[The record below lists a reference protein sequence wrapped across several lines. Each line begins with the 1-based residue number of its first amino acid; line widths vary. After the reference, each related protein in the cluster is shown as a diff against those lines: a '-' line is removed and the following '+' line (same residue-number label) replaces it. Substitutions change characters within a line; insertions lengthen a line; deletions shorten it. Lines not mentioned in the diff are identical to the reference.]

1 MRTRKNVQH
10 PRHQGGN
17 QRRRRRG
24 GRGRG
29 RPGAGPSPSPGSA
42 PIIDDNG
49 IPFAFLGETPAP
61 PAPEPGVVFEAPD
74 DAALRHFGVLDLS
87 RDGHGFLRSPDR
99 AYEPSA
105 EDPYVSVDLVRTY
118 GLRDGDIVDGE
129 IGEPRRRGQNPPLV
143 SIRSICGMP
152 PHEYHKTKK
161 WDECTVIDPDRRLE
175 LTKNLDEIT
184 LRIIDLLAPIGFG
197 QRGLLV
203 SPPRAGKTR
212 ILQQLARAV
221 EINHPEAYLI
231 VLLVDERPEEATAM
245 QRATEGEVVVST
257 NDSTPENHTRITEM
271 VLKKAKRLVE
281 TGRDVVILM
290 DSLTR
295 LGRAWN
301 LLARSGGRT
310 LSGGM
315 DSRSLERPKAFFGA
329 ARNLE
334 EGGSLTIVATALIE
348 TNSKMDTVI
357 FEEFK
362 GTGNMELVLD
372 RKLAEQRVWPAIDI
386 SLSGTRKEEKLLP
399 PNQLE
404 LIYRL
409 RRVLQKVRPIDA
421 ITLLVDRLE
430 QFPDNDKFLGSIDGD
445 GKRSRGEGP
454 FDHGV

>member
-1 MRTRKNVQH
+1 
-10 PRHQGGN
+10 
-17 QRRRRRG
+17 
-24 GRGRG
+24 
-29 RPGAGPSPSPGSA
+29 
-42 PIIDDNG
+42 
-49 IPFAFLGETPAP
+49 
-61 PAPEPGVVFEAPD
+61 
-74 DAALRHFGVLDLS
+74 
-87 RDGHGFLRSPDR
+87 
-99 AYEPSA
+99 
-105 EDPYVSVDLVRTY
+105 
-118 GLRDGDIVDGE
+118 
-129 IGEPRRRGQNPPLV
+129 
-143 SIRSICGMP
+143 
-152 PHEYHKTKK
+152 
-161 WDECTVIDPDRRLE
+161 
-175 LTKNLDEIT
+175 
-184 LRIIDLLAPIGFG
+184 LAPIGFG

-221 EINHPEAYLI
+221 EINHPEAYLF

-372 RKLAEQRVWPAIDI
+372 RKLAEQRVWPAIDL

-421 ITLLVDRLE
+421 ITMLVDRLE

-445 GKRSRGEGP
+445 GKRPRGDGP

>member
-1 MRTRKNVQH
+1 M
-10 PRHQGGN
+10 
-17 QRRRRRG
+17 
-24 GRGRG
+24 
-29 RPGAGPSPSPGSA
+29 
-42 PIIDDNG
+42 
-49 IPFAFLGETPAP
+49 
-61 PAPEPGVVFEAPD
+61 FEAPD

-334 EGGSLTIVATALIE
+334 EGGSLTIVATALVD
-348 TNSKMDTVI
+348 TGSRMDEVI

-362 GTGNMELVLD
+362 GTGNSEIHLD
-372 RKLAEQRVWPAIDI
+372 RKLMEKRVFPCLDI
-386 SLSGTRKEEKLLP
+386 NKSATRREELLVEKSLLNRI
-399 PNQLE
+399 
-404 LIYRL
+404 LIL
-409 RRVLQKVRPIDA
+409 RRVLHPMNVLDA
-421 ITLLVDRLE
+421 MEFLL
-430 QFPDNDKFLGSIDGD
+430 DKIKDSKTNEAFIKSMGG
-445 GKRSRGEGP
+445 
-454 FDHGV
+454 

>member
-1 MRTRKNVQH
+1 M
-10 PRHQGGN
+10 PGG
-17 QRRRRRG
+17 
-24 GRGRG
+24 
-29 RPGAGPSPSPGSA
+29 GPSPSGA
-42 PIIDDNG
+42 PPIDDNG
-49 IPFAFLGETPAP
+49 IPLALLTERPSP
-61 PAPEPGVVFEAPD
+61 PAPDAGAVFEPPT
-74 DAALRHFGVLDLS
+74 DARLRRCGVLDLS
-87 RDGHGFLRSPDR
+87 RDGHGFLRSPER
-99 AYEPSA
+99 GYEPSTDDA
-105 EDPYVSVDLVRTY
+105 YVSIDLVRTY
-118 GLRDGDIVDGE
+118 GLRDGCTIDGE
-129 IGEPRRRGQNPPLV
+129 IGEARRRGQNPPLV
-143 SIRSICGMP
+143 TIHSICGLP
-152 PHEYHKTKK
+152 PHEYHRTKK
-161 WDECTVIDPDRRLE
+161 WEECTVIDPNRRIE
-175 LTKNLDEIT
+175 LTRNLDEIT

-212 ILQQLARAV
+212 ILQQLARAI

-257 NDSTPENHTRITEM
+257 NDSTPENHTRVTEM

-348 TNSKMDTVI
+348 TNSRMDTVI

-372 RKLAEQRVWPAIDI
+372 RKLAEQRIWPAIDI
-386 SLSGTRKEEKLLP
+386 SLSGTRKEEKLLAP
-399 PNQLE
+399 DL
-404 LIYRL
+404 LDRVYRL
-409 RRVLQKVRPIDA
+409 RRVLQKVRPSDA
-421 ITLLVDRLE
+421 ISLLVDRLE
-430 QFPDNDKFLGSIDGD
+430 QFPDNQAFLESIDRD
-445 GKRSRGEGP
+445 ARRMQTERTY
-454 FDHGV
+454 DHGM